1 MFSKTSAVCRSSL
14 IKDAAANLLNS
25 SQRAAAAGSTQN
37 LHTSQQQHGKAMPV
51 TKPEGTALCT
61 MLPGDGVGPELM
73 HAVQE
78 VFKAAGVPVKFE
90 GFYLSETNP
99 TISAPLEDVVAS
111 VQKNGICLKGTLATP
126 QYTYATGLG
135 EHQGISS
142 QFKNNLDLFANVVHV
157 KSNPGIASRH
167 KNLDFYIVREQTE
180 GEYSA
185 LEHESV
191 PGVVECLKIITRKN
205 SHRIAKFAFD
215 YATKHHRSKVTAVHK
230 ANIMKLGDGLFL
242 QTCTEVSKLYPKI
255 KFDNMIIDN
264 CSMQMVS
271 NPHQFDVLVMP
282 NLYGSILENLAAGLV
297 GGAGVLPG
305 SSYSS
310 DCVVYEPGARHT
322 FTEGVGKNIANPIA
336 MLKCAVKMLHH
347 INLDYHSKIINDAV
361 EKTIKS
367 GRAKTKDLGGHATT
381 TEFTHHVIANL

>member
-1 MFSKTSAVCRSSL
+1 MFSKTRAVCL
-14 IKDAAANLLNS
+14 LKDVTAN
-25 SQRAAAAGSTQN
+25 RITSTQMAAVVGAQ
-37 LHTSQQQHGKAMPV
+37 LHTSHPHASLKARPV

-73 HAVQE
+73 HAVKE
-78 VFKAAGVPVKFE
+78 VFKSAGVPVKFE
-90 GFYLSETNP
+90 GFHLSETNP
-99 TISAPLEDVVAS
+99 TISAPLEDVVS
-111 VQKNGICLKGTLATP
+111 SIYKNGICLKGTLATP
-126 QYTYATGLG
+126 QYSYAMGTG
-135 EHQGISS
+135 EHQGVSS
-142 QFKNNLDLFANVVHV
+142 QFKNSLDLFANVVHV
-157 KSNPGIASRH
+157 KTSAGIQTRH
-167 KNLDFYIVREQTE
+167 KNLDFVIVREQIE

-191 PGVVECLKIITRKN
+191 PGVVECLKITTRKN
-205 SHRIAKFAFD
+205 SRRIAKFAFD
-215 YATKHHRSKVTAVHK
+215 HATKYHRSKVTAVHK

-242 QTCTEVSKLYPKI
+242 QTCREVSQLYPNI
-255 KFDNMIIDN
+255 KFDEMIIDN
-264 CSMQMVS
+264 CTMQMVS

-305 SSYSS
+305 SSYSE

-336 MLKCAVKMLHH
+336 MLKCAIKMLHH
-347 INLDYHSKIINDAV
+347 INLEYHANIINDAV

-367 GRAKTKDLGGHATT
+367 GKVRTKDLGGHATT
-381 TEFTHHVIANL
+381 TEFTQYVIANL